1 MVLDIPLRKTNTG
14 QKSLSFLMP
23 KICSKIDTS
32 IKNVRKLCSF
42 MHAIKKKHFTLSAKV
57 IQVVT
62 ILLCSILLFDSLIA
76 TLFLLVI
83 LGILLGRSSHLTS

>member
-1 MVLDIPLRKTNTG
+1 
-14 QKSLSFLMP
+14 
-23 KICSKIDTS
+23 
-32 IKNVRKLCSF
+32 

-83 LGILLGRSSHLTS
+83 LGILLGRSSHLTF